1 MIDEIQGLLD
11 RYWAWL
17 KDKTSLR
24 QVGEWVEITTP
35 YLDRHNDYLQIYARR
50 DDGGFVLTDDGYVI
64 EDLRQTGCKLD
75 TPKRNDLLQMALN
88 GFGVQ
93 LNGAKLELR
102 ASPENF
108 ALRKHS
114 LVQAMLAVNDLFY
127 TAEPYVASLFYEDV
141 VGWLDAHE
149 IRYSPGVHFT
159 GRSGYD
165 HKFDFLIPKSRREPE
180 RVALAVNRPGRD
192 TAQSAILKWLD
203 TREVRPADS
212 RAYVLLND
220 SQTPAQGSVVAA
232 LRSHEIVGVPWS
244 DRERV
249 RDELAA

>member
-1 MIDEIQGLLD
+1 MIDEIQELLD

-17 KDKTSLR
+17 KDRTSLR
-24 QVGEWVEITTP
+24 QVGNWVEITTP

-64 EDLRQTGCKLD
+64 EDLRQSGCNLD
-75 TPKRNDLLQMALN
+75 TPKRRDLLQMTLN

-93 LNGAKLELR
+93 LNGARLELR
-102 ASPENF
+102 VSPENF

-141 VGWLDAHE
+141 LEWLDTHE

-159 GRSGYD
+159 GKSGYD
-165 HKFDFLIPKSRREPE
+165 HKFDFLIPKSRRAPE
-180 RVALAVNRPGRD
+180 RVLQTVNRPSKD
-192 TAQSAILKWLD
+192 TAQSAIMKWVD

-212 RAYVLLND
+212 RAYVILND
-220 SQTPAQGSVVAA
+220 SQTPVQVPVVSA
-232 LRSHEIVGVPWS
+232 LRNYEIVGVPWS
-244 DRERV
+244 ERERV
-249 RDELAA
+249 RQELAA

>member
-1 MIDEIQGLLD
+1 MIEEIQELLD

-17 KDKTSLR
+17 RDRTSLR
-24 QVGEWVEITTP
+24 QVGDWVEITTP

-50 DDGGFVLTDDGYVI
+50 DDGSFILTDDGYVI
-64 EDLRQTGCKLD
+64 NDLRHSGCSLD
-75 TPKRNDLLQMALN
+75 SPKRSDLLQVTLN

-93 LNGAKLELR
+93 LNGDKLELR
-102 ASPENF
+102 ASPESF

-127 TAEPYVASLFYEDV
+127 TAEPYVTSLFYEDV
-141 VGWLDAHE
+141 VEWLDAHE

-159 GRSGYD
+159 GKSGYD
-165 HKFDFLIPKSRREPE
+165 HKFDFLIPKSRRAPE
-180 RVALAVNRPGRD
+180 RVLQTVNRPSKD
-192 TAQSAILKWLD
+192 TAQSAIMKWVD

-220 SQTPAQGSVVAA
+220 SQAPVPPSVVTA
-232 LRSHEIVGVPWS
+232 LLNYEIVGVLWS
-244 DRERV
+244 ERER
-249 RDELAA
+249 RWQELAA

>member
-1 MIDEIQGLLD
+1 MIDEITDLLD
-11 RYWAWL
+11 RYWVWL
-17 KDKTSLR
+17 KDRTSLR
-24 QVGEWVEITTP
+24 QVGDWVEITTP
-35 YLDRHNDYLQIYARR
+35 YLDRHNDYLQIYACR
-50 DDGGFVLTDDGYVI
+50 DNGSFILTDDGHVI
-64 EDLRQTGCKLD
+64 EDLRQSGCHLD
-75 TPKRNDLLQMALN
+75 TPKRSDLLQMTLN

-93 LNGAKLELR
+93 LNGARLELR
-102 ASPENF
+102 ASQENF

-127 TAEPYVASLFYEDV
+127 TAEPFVVSLFYEDV
-141 VGWLDAHE
+141 VQWLDARE

-180 RVALAVNRPGRD
+180 RVLQAVNRPGKD
-192 TAQSAILKWLD
+192 TAQAAILRWLD
-203 TREVRPADS
+203 TREVRPPDS

-220 SQTPAQGSVVAA
+220 SQVPVQGSVVAA
-232 LRSHEIVGVPWS
+232 LRNYEIVPVSWG

-249 RDELAA
+249 ADVLAA